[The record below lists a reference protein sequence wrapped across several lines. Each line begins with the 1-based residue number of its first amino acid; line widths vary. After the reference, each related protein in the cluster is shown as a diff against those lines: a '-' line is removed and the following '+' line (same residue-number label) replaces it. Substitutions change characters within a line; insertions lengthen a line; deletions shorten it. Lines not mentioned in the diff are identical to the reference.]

1 MYQASH
7 HDLDHRLARTLDRV
21 GVVGDRFRQT
31 LARDLKAKM
40 ILRGARDVVDVVGP
54 AGSGKHTVASVA
66 HAAGT
71 EVLGRADAR
80 VDLDCS
86 AWVEGRRVEQELRDA
101 LAEAEGGT
109 LVLDRF
115 DTLDSHGRG
124 TARRVLADRGDT
136 LVLTIGRGESA
147 TTDAEAP
154 STRIRLKP
162 LHEREDDI
170 WELVDHFFAATARDC
185 EVGACRGFSRQA
197 KADIAAAI
205 RETGLG
211 SVQRLRDVVRDLVFE
226 ALADG
231 ELPLKLTSD
240 HVRAYLAEHFGQSQA
255 DREERDAALIAS
267 SFGSMV
273 DRRLLDTLA
282 TTHGVPADLL
292 ERQAIIIREIVGYID
307 DVPRSYR
314 NSMDRTDDIMRASLW
329 LMTGATTQAE
339 FRRFFG
345 EERFMRPTK
354 SVAWAFYNRVFKRD
368 V

>member
-54 AGSGKHTVASVA
+54 AGSGKHTVAAVA

-71 EVLGRADAR
+71 DVLGRTDSR

-86 AWVEGRRVEQELRDA
+86 AWTGGRLEEGDLRGA
-101 LAEAEGGT
+101 LERAEGGT

-115 DTLDSHGRG
+115 DSLDAHGRS
-124 TARRVLADRGDT
+124 TARRLLADRGDT
-136 LVLTIGRGESA
+136 LVLTIGRGESSSV
-147 TTDAEAP
+147 DADAP
-154 STRIRLKP
+154 TTRIRVKP

-170 WELVDHFFAATARDC
+170 WELVDHFFRATSQDC
-185 EVGACRGFSRQA
+185 DTGPCRGFSRQA

-205 RETGLG
+205 RETSLG

-240 HVRAYLAEHFGQSQA
+240 NVRAYLAEHFGQSTH

-267 SFGSMV
+267 SFESMV
-273 DRRLLDTLA
+273 DRTLLQTLA

-292 ERQAIIIREIVGYID
+292 ECQAGIIREIVGYID

-314 NSMDRTDDIMRASLW
+314 NTMDRTDDLMRASLW

-345 EERFMRPTK
+345 DERFMRPTK